1 MRGNH
6 IRRILFVVL
15 FLAAAAALIWF
26 AFRNAVPDLIPLLKN
41 GDIDEIQSYL
51 RSVGTWKGVLCAA
64 LLQMLQ
70 VFSLVISGVPIQVAA
85 GVVYGTFIAL
95 LICLLSSTLALT
107 LSLLLWRTMGARMKK
122 WFPVEEKDL
131 RLIKR
136 LAESGTPPRYA
147 VFLAGMLPVVP
158 NGLIPLLASR
168 LDITVPGFSLWVG
181 LGSLPNMLLCCA
193 IGNRLIRGD
202 WLLSIVYV
210 AVMMLIVIVLW
221 KWREPIIGR
230 IRKHTR
236 PGGGKRK

>member
-147 VFLAGMLPVVP
+147 VFLAGMLPIVP